1 MPGIVV
7 EKRVVLLIGAFL
19 ASPAGAADKPV
30 PFASP
35 PPVVSASPAPVASIV
50 PQSGFFLG
58 LGATANSVNFDG
70 QYVYGRGT
78 SYTPAYSNAIGQ
90 LQPPMV
96 GTAAGGTGLTLD
108 EKTALAPVIQGG
120 YFTHLYG
127 TPWMGGVKFSY
138 SYLGIN
144 SAYNDLLIP
153 QSGGFEQAGVYTP
166 FTGNYVVQSY
176 RQTVT
181 NQLSVI
187 PFVGQSFERSTVYL
201 GAGPTLAETMTA
213 INGITGFA
221 DVIGIPTSVTGIGQ
235 GSNYSFGQWLWGVSG
250 TVGATYFLTPSWFV
264 DLNYTCSLTQNK
276 SSSWG
281 GTWSDTP
288 ASGNSRTGTNTGY
301 SSGGLVTQAVS
312 LTLNRAF

>member
-1 MPGIVV
+1 MRGIVV
-7 EKRVVLLIGAFL
+7 EKRALLLIGVLL
-19 ASPAGAADKPV
+19 ASPAAAADKPV

-153 QSGGFEQAGVYTP
+153 QSGGFNRRE
-166 FTGNYVVQSY
+166 F
-176 RQTVT
+176 
-181 NQLSVI
+181 I
-187 PFVGQSFERSTVYL
+187 PRL
-201 GAGPTLAETMTA
+201 LETMSPNPTVRPSPTNCRSFHSLDNPSREALCTWEQDRRWPRQVTA
-213 INGITGFA
+213 INRITGFA

-235 GSNYSFGQWLWGVSG
+235 GSDYSFGQWLWGVSG

-276 SSSWG
+276 SSNWG

-288 ASGNSRTGTNTGY
+288 ASGNSRTGTNIGY

>member
-1 MPGIVV
+1 MIRQTRSDEAARRLRSSPRHLRGARASRLSLRAHATKSSNGDGQENLTPIRGKTHMPGIVV

-35 PPVVSASPAPVASIV
+35 PPVVSASPPPVASIV

-58 LGATANSVNFDG
+58 LGATANSVNFDS
-70 QYVYGRGT
+70 QFVYGRGT
-78 SYTPAYSNAIGQ
+78 SYTPAYYDAIGQ

-96 GTAAGGTGLTLD
+96 GTAAGGTGFTLD

-153 QSGGFEQAGVYTP
+153 QSGGFNRGEYIPRLLETMSPNPTVRPSPTNCRSFHSLDNPSREALCTWEQDRRWP
-166 FTGNYVVQSY
+166 
-176 RQTVT
+176 RQQR
-181 NQLSVI
+181 QLIGS
-187 PFVGQSFERSTVYL
+187 QDL
-201 GAGPTLAETMTA
+201 PTLSA
-213 INGITGFA
+213 
-221 DVIGIPTSVTGIGQ
+221 
-235 GSNYSFGQWLWGVSG
+235 YRR
-250 TVGATYFLTPSWFV
+250 PS
-264 DLNYTCSLTQNK
+264 
-276 SSSWG
+276 
-281 GTWSDTP
+281 P
-288 ASGNSRTGTNTGY
+288 A
-301 SSGGLVTQAVS
+301 
-312 LTLNRAF
+312 